1 MRYLYSAVAGE
12 SIFSRAG
19 ATAEDCEGL
28 AAVWLRGQDDPEA
41 KAHLAHILPPE
52 ANPALP
58 RLFEGD
64 FPTSFVFWY
73 LSFRGET
80 ESLSTESRA
89 REAQISLDIE

>member
-1 MRYLYSAVAGE
+1 MNLVW
-12 SIFSRAG
+12 
-19 ATAEDCEGL
+19 TDL

-41 KAHLAHILPPE
+41 KAHLEHILPPE

-73 LSFRGET
+73 LSCGGET

>member
-1 MRYLYSAVAGE
+1 MNLVW
-12 SIFSRAG
+12 
-19 ATAEDCEGL
+19 TDL

-41 KAHLAHILPPE
+41 KAHLEHILPPE

-73 LSFRGET
+73 FSCQGES
-80 ESLSTESRA
+80 ESLSTET
-89 REAQISLDIE
+89 AQERNEKSPCVE

>member
-1 MRYLYSAVAGE
+1 MNLVW
-12 SIFSRAG
+12 
-19 ATAEDCEGL
+19 TDL

-52 ANPALP
+52 AKPALP

-73 LSFRGET
+73 FSFRGET